1 MSLLETQLLCRGIQ
15 NTSRQRPTIITATER
30 RGYTQIKFLD
40 TPSFH
45 RKLPYGKSRTYG
57 MSLIEVVLAIAVAGF
72 VLTSAVSLLV
82 SISSIWSERSER
94 HFFTDH
100 VDGVTEF
107 LNATFAASGTTIS
120 NIPNESQEQIDDDEQ
135 PDEDNEPTQESGSLI
150 SSTSD
155 PIRWERPPGFA
166 NYREPLLNFSM
177 SDDSPILV
185 GPENTPTLGIN
196 AFLHF
201 DPDEGLSLLWHS
213 MIQEDVENLNDL
225 NRTLISPLVTKITY
239 IYWDERFEAW
249 EEEEQPM
256 EGDGQDQYI
265 LPRFVKLLFEYEGV
279 TKERILTIPVP
290 TRSALIF

>member
-1 MSLLETQLLCRGIQ
+1 MSPT
-15 NTSRQRPTIITATER
+15 TSNIFRN
-30 RGYTQIKFLD
+30 
-40 TPSFH
+40 
-45 RKLPYGKSRTYG
+45 KLAQSG

-82 SISSIWSERSER
+82 SVTSIWSERSER
-94 HFFTDH
+94 HFFADH

-107 LNATFAASGTTIS
+107 LNATFAASGTEIA
-120 NIPNESQEQIDDDEQ
+120 NNPNENPERIDDGDQ
-135 PDEDNEPTQESGSLI
+135 PNEATEPTQKSDRLI
-150 SSTSD
+150 SSPSD
-155 PIRWERPPGFA
+155 PLRWERPPGFA

-185 GPENTPTLGIN
+185 GLKNTPTLDIN
-196 AFLHF
+196 AFLYF
-201 DPDEGLSLLWHS
+201 DSNEGLSLLWHS
-213 MIQEDVENLNDL
+213 MIQEDVEDLNDL

-249 EEEEQPM
+249 EEEERPL

-265 LPRFVKLLFEYEGV
+265 LPRFVKLFFEYEGV

-290 TRSALIF
+290 TKSALIF

>member
-1 MSLLETQLLCRGIQ
+1 
-15 NTSRQRPTIITATER
+15 
-30 RGYTQIKFLD
+30 
-40 TPSFH
+40 
-45 RKLPYGKSRTYG
+45 

-82 SISSIWSERSER
+82 SVTSIWSERSER
-94 HFFTDH
+94 HFFADH

-107 LNATFAASGTTIS
+107 LNATFSATEAEIMDNPSENQEPIDSG
-120 NIPNESQEQIDDDEQ
+120 E
-135 PDEDNEPTQESGSLI
+135 
-150 SSTSD
+150 

-185 GPENTPTLGIN
+185 DLENTLTLGIN
-196 AFLHF
+196 AFLYF

-249 EEEEQPM
+249 EEEARP
-256 EGDGQDQYI
+256 
-265 LPRFVKLLFEYEGV
+265 L
-279 TKERILTIPVP
+279 
-290 TRSALIF
+290 